1 MRRGLVN
8 LCLVL
13 LFSVVGAAPASAAV
27 SVTLGGTLD
36 VTGSSAPE
44 SVTLTADGNTITVA
58 SPDGVEGDCGT
69 GLQVACAVD
78 ANATVRAE
86 LGGGADAFDA
96 SSLGRAVSVRAGD
109 GNDTVKT
116 GAGAD
121 SIVLEGEGND
131 VDAGG
136 GGDVIAAT
144 GTIRGGAG
152 DDWLSGDGTL
162 DGGAGDDVLEGIV
175 NAELIGGPGR
185 DAARFALAGPTRI
198 SLDGEPNDGALIY
211 TSNVHADVEVLRG
224 GDADDVLTGTAGAQE
239 LDGGGGDDALNGGA
253 GADVLDGG
261 TGDDELTGGA
271 GADVL
276 RGGDG
281 DDELAG
287 RDGEVDD
294 VECGAGADDA
304 VVDPGD
310 RVRECEHVDDGAD
323 PEPTATPDPTPMAT
337 PDPTPQPEPAP
348 SALGSAPVAVAD
360 AAPVLRVTLVARI
373 ARRAFLRR
381 GVVAHV
387 HCSESC
393 TVSAVLT
400 VNARTA
406 KRFKLPRRL
415 ASASGAMAHAGSVRV
430 RVKPNASVRKRLQR
444 VKRPVQA
451 TLTTTAVDAAGQ
463 ARVVKRPLRLKA

>member
-1 MRRGLVN
+1 
-8 LCLVL
+8 
-13 LFSVVGAAPASAAV
+13 
-27 SVTLGGTLD
+27 
-36 VTGSSAPE
+36 
-44 SVTLTADGNTITVA
+44 
-58 SPDGVEGDCGT
+58 
-69 GLQVACAVD
+69 
-78 ANATVRAE
+78 
-86 LGGGADAFDA
+86 
-96 SSLGRAVSVRAGD
+96 
-109 GNDTVKT
+109 
-116 GAGAD
+116 
-121 SIVLEGEGND
+121 
-131 VDAGG
+131 
-136 GGDVIAAT
+136 
-144 GTIRGGAG
+144 
-152 DDWLSGDGTL
+152 
-162 DGGAGDDVLEGIV
+162 
-175 NAELIGGPGR
+175 
-185 DAARFALAGPTRI
+185 
-198 SLDGEPNDGALIY
+198 
-211 TSNVHADVEVLRG
+211 
-224 GDADDVLTGTAGAQE
+224 
-239 LDGGGGDDALNGGA
+239 
-253 GADVLDGG
+253 
-261 TGDDELTGGA
+261 
-271 GADVL
+271 
-276 RGGDG
+276 
-281 DDELAG
+281 
-287 RDGEVDD
+287 
-294 VECGAGADDA
+294 
-304 VVDPGD
+304 
-310 RVRECEHVDDGAD
+310 VRECELVDDGAD